1 MCFLLILP
9 SSQVFA
15 AAGPTLRTT
24 LSDNTTQRGS
34 KKTFD
39 VWARNASGEKIKATV
54 TFNGEK
60 LSPTWDD
67 NEKSSYTLNFTF
79 EGDNTVVVSASSDG
93 GRKKQL
99 TYHINYEKARQG
111 EKIGTAVWSVE
122 MFTIG
127 CGYLVYPQKVNIYE
141 GETSAQQL
149 LRLLNENGYVGYYG
163 GSVSSSFYLAY
174 VADGTASAARYNNYQ
189 RSSSASS
196 PKALGI
202 SPTIPSVLVPHLKS
216 TMTFYD
222 PGDYEKNW
230 KGHLGEF
237 VITNGS
243 GWMYSV
249 NNVFPNVGFADTYLS
264 DGDIVRVQFT
274 LGYGADI
281 GGFGAMG
288 TSIPNVEN
296 QPKSGYFSVANKDS
310 LTKAIERTIYSG
322 LITRSNVKN
331 AYAAALS
338 VAETLDASQSAV
350 DNAVSA
356 INSALQNPG
365 AETNSA
371 PADAPLSV
379 GGSGA
384 HVSSGAALGGK
395 NASGGAGGG
404 A

>member
-1 MCFLLILP
+1 
-9 SSQVFA
+9 
-15 AAGPTLRTT
+15 
-24 LSDNTTQRGS
+24 
-34 KKTFD
+34 
-39 VWARNASGEKIKATV
+39 
-54 TFNGEK
+54 
-60 LSPTWDD
+60 
-67 NEKSSYTLNFTF
+67 
-79 EGDNTVVVSASSDG
+79 
-93 GRKKQL
+93 
-99 TYHINYEKARQG
+99 
-111 EKIGTAVWSVE
+111 

-288 TSIPNVEN
+288 TSIPNVEK

-365 AETNSA
+365 SETNSA

-395 NASGGAGGG
+395 NASGGSCRFRWVCRRCRGFGCGGIRFFRDRCG
-404 A
+404 NGGDNRSFRGSLRERRERGKRRIIVGKQKIKNACRGNMLGIGIYRFGRRSMLYCVLCKETPQKRRKRKIC

>member
-1 MCFLLILP
+1 MSFRHRP
-9 SSQVFA
+9 T
-15 AAGPTLRTT
+15 AG
-24 LSDNTTQRGS
+24 
-34 KKTFD
+34 
-39 VWARNASGEKIKATV
+39 
-54 TFNGEK
+54 
-60 LSPTWDD
+60 
-67 NEKSSYTLNFTF
+67 EKSSF
-79 EGDNTVVVSASSDG
+79 
-93 GRKKQL
+93 

-127 CGYLVYPQKVNIYE
+127 LRISRVSPKSKYIRGRDVRSE
-141 GETSAQQL
+141 L

-296 QPKSGYFSVANKDS
+296 QRNP
-310 LTKAIERTIYSG
+310 AIFRWRIRT
-322 LITRSNVKN
+322 R
-331 AYAAALS
+331 
-338 VAETLDASQSAV
+338 
-350 DNAVSA
+350 
-356 INSALQNPG
+356 LQRQ
-365 AETNSA
+365 
-371 PADAPLSV
+371 
-379 GGSGA
+379 
-384 HVSSGAALGGK
+384 
-395 NASGGAGGG
+395 
-404 A
+404 

>member
-1 MCFLLILP
+1 MERRN
-9 SSQVFA
+9 VHHR
-15 AAGPTLRTT
+15 LRI
-24 LSDNTTQRGS
+24 SR
-34 KKTFD
+34 
-39 VWARNASGEKIKATV
+39 V
-54 TFNGEK
+54 
-60 LSPTWDD
+60 SP
-67 NEKSSYTLNFTF
+67 
-79 EGDNTVVVSASSDG
+79 
-93 GRKKQL
+93 
-99 TYHINYEKARQG
+99 
-111 EKIGTAVWSVE
+111 
-122 MFTIG
+122 
-127 CGYLVYPQKVNIYE
+127 KVNIYE

-322 LITRSNVKN
+322 LITRSNVKMHTPRHYPLPRRLTLRKVRSITRFPLSIRHFKIRGRKQTPLLRMLLCPS
-331 AYAAALS
+331 AAAALMCPP
-338 VAETLDASQSAV
+338 VR
-350 DNAVSA
+350 
-356 INSALQNPG
+356 
-365 AETNSA
+365 
-371 PADAPLSV
+371 
-379 GGSGA
+379 
-384 HVSSGAALGGK
+384 H
-395 NASGGAGGG
+395 
-404 A
+404 

>member
-1 MCFLLILP
+1 MDKGRIKKALICFALCFLLILP

-24 LSDNTTQRGS
+24 LSDNITQRGS

-67 NEKSSYTLNFTF
+67 NEKSSYTLNFTV
-79 EGDNTVVVSASSDG
+79 EGENTVVVSASSDG

-202 SPTIPSVLVPHLKS
+202 SPSIPSVLVPHLKS

-222 PGDYEKNW
+222 PADYEKNW

-249 NNVFPNVGFADTYLS
+249 NGVFPNYGVNKYTVKN
-264 DGDIVRVQFT
+264 GDNIKLRYT
-274 LGYGADI
+274 CNGLGEDI
-281 GGFGAMG
+281 GAEFMG
-288 TSIPNVEN
+288 
-296 QPKSGYFSVANKDS
+296 
-310 LTKAIERTIYSG
+310 
-322 LITRSNVKN
+322 
-331 AYAAALS
+331 
-338 VAETLDASQSAV
+338 
-350 DNAVSA
+350 
-356 INSALQNPG
+356 
-365 AETNSA
+365 
-371 PADAPLSV
+371 
-379 GGSGA
+379 
-384 HVSSGAALGGK
+384 
-395 NASGGAGGG
+395 
-404 A
+404 